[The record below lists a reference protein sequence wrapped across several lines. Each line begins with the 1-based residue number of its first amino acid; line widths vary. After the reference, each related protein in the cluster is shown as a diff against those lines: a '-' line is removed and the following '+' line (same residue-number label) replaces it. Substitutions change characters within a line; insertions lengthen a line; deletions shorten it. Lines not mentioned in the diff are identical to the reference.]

1 MLFFYFTTAPVK
13 IQRVNRGVQC
23 SVDLP
28 RKVFGQDRSD
38 DRAETIA
45 DDRRGT
51 DTDIYRSPVFFYWS
65 SESAGSDDCG
75 KSKRH
80 PDSPGVSN
88 TSCKLLFPVSLYIYM

>member
-51 DTDIYRSPVFFYWS
+51 DTDIYRSPVF
-65 SESAGSDDCG
+65 
-75 KSKRH
+75 
-80 PDSPGVSN
+80 
-88 TSCKLLFPVSLYIYM
+88 LLVI